1 MNALNDIFKDPFE
14 QVCIRAAHSGSLH
27 LLFEFVTE
35 DKEEFVHI
43 MLLVHLSL
51 APAERIQKFEGAH
64 RSLPRL
70 KVVENA
76 LDTKRDRLE
85 VVDVGGHVVDSAAE
99 SANEEETLEQRVEV
113 ASGPLIYQ
121 TIISVLNRL
130 ISP

>member
-14 QVCIRAAHSGSLH
+14 QVRIRAAHPGPLH

-35 DKEEFVHI
+35 HKEEFVHI

-51 APAERIQKFEGAH
+51 APTEGIQKFECAH
-64 RSLPRL
+64 GSLTRL

-76 LDTKRDRLE
+76 LNTKRDGLE

-99 SANEEETLEQRVEV
+99 SANEEETLEQGVEV
-113 ASGPLIYQ
+113 ASCPFVYQ